1 MVTPEAITIKS
12 NDRDVVTVIQV
23 TANIVAI
30 ELIMGRE
37 KREVDR
43 ENWGPHKIYGP
54 SQEGKEGKASKK
66 YKRRS

>member
-1 MVTPEAITIKS
+1 M
-12 NDRDVVTVIQV
+12 
-23 TANIVAI
+23 AI

-54 SQEGKEGKASKK
+54 RQEGKEGQAFRE
-66 YKRRS
+66 YKRGSQIQDYGPIV